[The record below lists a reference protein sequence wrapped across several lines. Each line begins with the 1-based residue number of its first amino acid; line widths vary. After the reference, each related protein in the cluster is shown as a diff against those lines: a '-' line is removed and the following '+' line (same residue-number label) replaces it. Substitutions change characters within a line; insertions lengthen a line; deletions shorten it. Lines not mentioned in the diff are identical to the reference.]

1 MIASAGT
8 SSPSAA
14 ETFLYLMRDPVRESS
29 WLKETFLRDTAA
41 YSLIGMLTRPKLM
54 APLQM
59 ALGIRGSIP
68 VSTADAKGT
77 AVRRVASG
85 VLIGA
90 ALALTVACSDDGEGD
105 GGPGDAVAVGLDEI
119 QVLAAHNA

>member
-1 MIASAGT
+1 MIASPGT

-14 ETFLYLMRDPVRESS
+14 ETFLYLMRAPVRLSS
-29 WLKETFLRDTAA
+29 WLKLTVLRDTAA

-68 VSTADAKGT
+68 VSTADAKGNRGET
-77 AVRRVASG
+77 ACRRASHRCGAAGLVRRRFAD
-85 VLIGA
+85 A
-90 ALALTVACSDDGEGD
+90 
-105 GGPGDAVAVGLDEI
+105 GPAVEAGR
-119 QVLAAHNA
+119 